1 MIFVEEESTLF
12 ENDPSMGSK
21 LEDRA
26 RRVIGVLLVGGSVIT
41 LMLHTAGVVE
51 TMGPLRSRIHS
62 SEMQGSPDL
71 ASVDC
76 K

>member
-1 MIFVEEESTLF
+1 M
-12 ENDPSMGSK
+12 
-21 LEDRA
+21 
-26 RRVIGVLLVGGSVIT
+26 LLVGGSVIT
-41 LMLHTAGVVE
+41 LMLHTGGVVE